1 MSLMGQEKQL
11 AIPKVAAADGAAF
24 ELLRVWVAKQAQ
36 QITLRAGVWE
46 DPSAWGVML
55 ADLARS
61 IVKVHAE
68 QDEDLDTE
76 AFLAALL
83 EGFDTEIEDVL
94 NEFGDADDEAEG
106 KEV

>member
-1 MSLMGQEKQL
+1 MGQEKQL
-11 AIPKVAAADGAAF
+11 AIPKVAAGDGASF

-46 DPSAWGVML
+46 DPAAWGVML

-68 QDEDLDTE
+68 KDEDLDTE

-83 EGFDTEIEDVL
+83 EGFDTEIEEVL
-94 NEFGDADDEAEG
+94 NELGDGEEEAG
-106 KEV
+106 TSEV

>member
-1 MSLMGQEKQL
+1 MGQEKQL
-11 AIPKVAAADGAAF
+11 SIPKVAVGDGASF
-24 ELLRVWVAKQAQ
+24 ELLRVWVAQQAQ

-61 IVKVHAE
+61 IVKIHAE
-68 QDEDLDTE
+68 QDADLDTE
-76 AFLAALL
+76 AFLAAML

-94 NEFGDADDEAEG
+94 NEFGDSDEAAEG
-106 KEV
+106 AEV

>member
-1 MSLMGQEKQL
+1 MGQEKQL
-11 AIPKVAAADGAAF
+11 AIPKVAAVDGASF

-36 QITLRAGVWE
+36 QITLRPGVWE
-46 DPSAWGVML
+46 DPSAWGVFL

-61 IVKVHAE
+61 IVKIHAE
-68 QDEDLDTE
+68 QDEDLDAE

-94 NEFGDADDEAEG
+94 NEFGNSGDEAAG
-106 KEV
+106 DEV